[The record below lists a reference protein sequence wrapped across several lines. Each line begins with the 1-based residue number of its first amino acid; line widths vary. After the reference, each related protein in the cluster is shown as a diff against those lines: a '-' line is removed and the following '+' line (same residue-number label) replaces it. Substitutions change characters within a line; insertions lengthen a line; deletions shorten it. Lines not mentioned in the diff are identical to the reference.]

1 MNYVYICYKV
11 EDDKDKVIAV
21 CTSEEECDKYLGL
34 YDCYRKVPVNTELKE
49 PAWEDL
55 HYKVEDGYT
64 TVE

>member
-11 EDDKDKVIAV
+11 ENNTEKVVAV

-49 PAWEDL
+49 LAWEDL
-55 HYKVEDGYT
+55 HYKVEDGYS